1 MGRLGSPLR
10 LKIGAAALAA
20 VMLALPA
27 APVGAQSPIPAPLPA
42 PVPAP
47 LPAPLPAA
55 PEQAPSE
62 KDAPADQGRAQVSG
76 LPLPR
81 FVSLRAGEVNMRSGP
96 GVQYPVD
103 WVYKRRHLPVEVIAE
118 FQTWRK
124 VRDHQGSQ
132 GWVHQTMLGGERT
145 AIVLGRTRT
154 LRAEPDSN
162 AKAVAKL
169 EPEVIVTVTACPRD
183 GQWCRVK
190 ATGLDGWLRRVE
202 IWGVRKDEAIQ

>member
-1 MGRLGSPLR
+1 MVRLGKPARIAL
-10 LKIGAAALAA
+10 GAAALALLLPA
-20 VMLALPA
+20 LAAAPAAAQSQPLPPAPVAPAPA
-27 APVGAQSPIPAPLPA
+27 APAPAQ
-42 PVPAP
+42 
-47 LPAPLPAA
+47 AA
-55 PEQAPSE
+55 EPSE
-62 KDAPADQGRAQVSG
+62 QDAPADQGRAQVSG

-154 LRAEPDSN
+154 MRAEADSN
-162 AKAVAKL
+162 ARAVAKL
-169 EPEVIVTVTACPRD
+169 EPEVIVTVTACPRE

-190 ATGLDGWLRRVE
+190 ASGLDGWLRRVE

>member
-1 MGRLGSPLR
+1 MGRLGNPLW
-10 LKIGAAALAA
+10 LMTGATLLAALL
-20 VMLALPA
+20 LALPVA
-27 APVGAQSPIPAPLPA
+27 APAQLPRPAPAPAQMPAPA
-42 PVPAP
+42 PVPV
-47 LPAPLPAA
+47 PAPQGQAA
-55 PEQAPSE
+55 QERE
-62 KDAPADQGRAQVSG
+62 APADQGRAQVSG

-103 WVYKRRHLPVEVIAE
+103 WVYKRRHLPVEVVAE

-132 GWVHQTMLGGERT
+132 GWVHQTMLGSERT
-145 AIVLGRTRT
+145 AIVLGRART

-162 AKAVAKL
+162 AKPVAKL
-169 EPEVIVTVTACPRD
+169 EPEVIVTVGACPRD

-190 ATGLDGWLRRVE
+190 AEGFEGWLRRVE
-202 IWGVRKDEAIQ
+202 IWGVRKDETIP